1 MKYKLRTIEN
11 NDLEAIRKM
20 RNAQTKILRQVK
32 PISYNEQQ
40 EYFSKIHKDNSQI
53 LFAIEDEVEEMIGYC
68 GLVNINYV
76 YSTAEISFITIKSEC
91 NVEYSKIF
99 LFILNRLSDF
109 AFNSLGLNKIWTE
122 TYGFRTNH
130 ISILEQFGMIK
141 EGVLREHVF
150 KDGERHNSIIHSK
163 LKNEHLQK

>member
-20 RNAQTKILRQVK
+20 RNAETKILMQVK

-91 NVEYSKIF
+91 NV
-99 LFILNRLSDF
+99 
-109 AFNSLGLNKIWTE
+109 
-122 TYGFRTNH
+122 
-130 ISILEQFGMIK
+130 
-141 EGVLREHVF
+141 
-150 KDGERHNSIIHSK
+150 
-163 LKNEHLQK
+163 

>member
-20 RNAQTKILRQVK
+20 RNTQTKILRQVK

-53 LFAIEDEVEEMIGYC
+53 LFAIEDEVKEMIGYC
-68 GLVNINYV
+68 GLVNINYI

-99 LFILNRLSDF
+99 LFILNSLSDF

>member
-99 LFILNRLSDF
+99 LFILNSLSDF

-130 ISILEQFGMIK
+130 ISILEQFGMVK

>member
-20 RNAQTKILRQVK
+20 RNTQTKILRQVK

-68 GLVNINYV
+68 GLVNINYI

-99 LFILNRLSDF
+99 LFILNSLSDF

>member
-99 LFILNRLSDF
+99 LFILNSLSDF